1 MKKQNVL
8 KYIFLSLCVLLNVF
22 IIAES
27 ALPGDLSANQ
37 SNFFGYIFAFLIN
50 NNVSYQEE
58 YVPVSDINIENNI
71 ESIGIVYGTT
81 QRITYE
87 ILPSNASNKS
97 ISYTI
102 SDDDNFNVVR
112 QGNSFYIESYSSD
125 AFGEFVIRSDD
136 NKNIS
141 KTIQIS
147 GIPLQK
153 PDNYTFSLSNDVL
166 LEGYSSYID
175 IQYNDYTNYN
185 DALRYFDESL
195 LEFASSDPD
204 VASVDEYNVIHALN
218 EGVTYIY
225 ETTNVNNKIKLEVKN
240 NTSSLVYPTKI
251 TIKDNLNPHIYDLDY
266 DDIFSQVEV
275 DFNGNIPSDTNLT
288 YQLIGDPLVAK
299 IDRFG
304 RLKGYKKT
312 GQVTLKVISNMD
324 HNVYDEILL
333 NVSEAIAD
341 DITLSNQDN
350 IEIYLNDTLTI
361 NASFSPINTTNK
373 NLTIENYEQYFD
385 IVYLGQSIQ
394 IKPKMAGDVTIIV
407 STQSNPNIKKE
418 LNIKILQPQVINED
432 NYDDLHS
439 FVRKFMGHFI
449 LFLVNGVITFLAMFY
464 LLKDNKK
471 LSRLIIILSFSL
483 LIGLCI
489 AGFSELI
496 QLYTY
501 LRSGLL
507 SDVGIDFLG
516 FVIGSVITYLIIHL
530 IRYIKKRKTNNH
542 NKNDMIDNQKDT
554 DDLIV

>member
-1 MKKQNVL
+1 MKKQNIL
-8 KYIFLSLCVLLNVF
+8 KYIFLSLSILLNVF

-58 YVPVSDINIENNI
+58 YVPVSDINIENNTEHI
-71 ESIGIVYGTT
+71 DIIYGTT

-102 SDDDNFNVVR
+102 SDDTNFNVVR

-125 AFGEFVIRSDD
+125 AFGEFIITSDD

-147 GIPLQK
+147 AIPLQK
-153 PDNYTFSLSNDVL
+153 PTNYTFSLSDDTL
-166 LEGYSSYID
+166 LVGYSSYID
-175 IQYNDYTNYN
+175 IKYNDYSNNN

-195 LEFASSDPD
+195 LEFISSDSD
-204 VASVDEYNVIHALN
+204 VAYVDKYNVVHALN

-225 ETTNVNNKIKLEVKN
+225 EASNINNKIKLEVKN
-240 NTSSLVYPTKI
+240 NTSSLVYPKGLA
-251 TIKDNLNPHIYDLDY
+251 IKNNLNPHIYDLDY

-275 DFNGNIPSDTNLT
+275 DFIGDTPSDTNLT

-304 RLKGYKKT
+304 RLKGYKKE

-324 HNVYDEILL
+324 HNVYDEIIV
-333 NVSEAIAD
+333 NVSEVIAN

-373 NLTIENYEQYFD
+373 NLILENYEQYFD
-385 IVYLGQSIQ
+385 IIYLSQSIQ
-394 IKPKMAGDVTIIV
+394 IKPKLVGDVTIIV

-418 LNIKILQPQVINED
+418 LNIKILEPQVINND
-432 NYDDLHS
+432 NYSDLHS

-471 LSRLIIILSFSL
+471 LSRLIIILFFTL

-501 LRSGLL
+501 LRSGML

-516 FVIGSVITYLIIHL
+516 FVIGSGITYLVIHL
-530 IRYIKKRKTNNH
+530 IRYINKKKNLKNINKTADQNQT
-542 NKNDMIDNQKDT
+542 IDN
-554 DDLIV
+554 